1 MTTSAAADAHLGIDL
16 GTSSVKVVLLSRQ
29 GAELS
34 QADASYVVHHPQPG
48 WAESAPL
55 DWWRATAS
63 ALRAAT
69 AKAPQAR
76 PVSIGLSGQM
86 HGVVATRSD
95 GTPVRDGILWADS
108 RAREQLETYRCLP
121 PDARHRLANPPSP
134 GMAGPILGWLVR
146 HERAITAE
154 MRWALQPKDWLR
166 LQLTGEVHTDP
177 SDASATLM
185 YDALGDAW
193 AADVVEALGV
203 DTEVLPP
210 VLPSSASCG
219 GFLSR
224 TAADVLG
231 LEADIPVA
239 AGGDTAAAALGS
251 GLVLPGTAQLT
262 IGTGVQLVTPSNQPP
277 VETADPVTHYYRA
290 ATDTGH
296 YRMAAVLN
304 GGLAL
309 RWVCDTLDATW
320 AELYAVAEQPPSADA
335 PLFLPHLNGERTPY
349 MDTSMRG
356 AWTSLSPRH
365 RRTDLLR
372 SALEGVAFAA
382 AEALT
387 HSCRT
392 LRRWTTSVSP
402 AAVRRPRPG
411 ARCSPTCSTS
421 SSGPSRCPGPQDV
434 RRSWELVRPVC
445 WTSRRSWTWVRRQS
459 PRSSAPTPQRHPGT
473 ATGEPGSETRSSTF
487 GQPVRR
493 RASSRCDDVVTSS
506 ISASAPQA
514 HGAPP
519 HK

>member
-146 HERAITAE
+146 HERAVTAE

-239 AGGDTAAAALGS
+239 AGAGDTAAAALGS

-382 AEALT
+382 AEALNALLPDPPAVDHLRLAGGGST
-387 HSCRT
+387 APAWRQMLADVLDIELRAVSVPGASGRGAAFLGARAAGVLDEPT
-392 LRRWTTSVSP
+392 LLDLGTPAVTAVVRPDPP
-402 AAVRRPRPG
+402 AASRYRDRRTRF
-411 ARCSPTCSTS
+411 RDTVEHLRSTS
-421 SSGPSRCPGPQDV
+421 SSPS
-434 RRSWELVRPVC
+434 L
-445 WTSRRSWTWVRRQS
+445 
-459 PRSSAPTPQRHPGT
+459 
-473 ATGEPGSETRSSTF
+473 EPL
-487 GQPVRR
+487 
-493 RASSRCDDVVTSS
+493 
-506 ISASAPQA
+506 
-514 HGAPP
+514 
-519 HK
+519 